1 MSKIGTIVIGQGVGP
16 AKFGMTEEEIIDL
29 FGKPDEREEEAYDD
43 DPDDKTLTLYYDKLM
58 TDFSFDLDEDED
70 GNDVFKLSSILC
82 TNPEYT
88 LDNKIKFGDS
98 EETLLKYTHN
108 LKAADPEI
116 EVDKETKERIL
127 MFDDL
132 SLMAIFDSEG
142 LSAIQIGYWDDE
154 DDSDE

>member
-1 MSKIGTIVIGQGVGP
+1 MSKIGTLVIGQGFGP
-16 AKFGMTEEEIIDL
+16 AKFGMTEDEIIDL
-29 FGKPDEREEEAYDD
+29 FGKPDEREEEPYGD
-43 DPDDKTLTLYYDKLM
+43 DPDDKTLTLYYDTLM
-58 TDFSFDLDEDED
+58 TDFSFDLDEDEE

-82 TNPEYT
+82 TNPEYN

-98 EETLLKYTHN
+98 EETVLKYTRN
-108 LKAADPEI
+108 LKAADPTV

-142 LSAIQIGYWDDE
+142 LSAIQIGYWDEE
-154 DDSDE
+154 DTEE

>member
-1 MSKIGTIVIGQGVGP
+1 MSKIGTLVIGQGFGP
-16 AKFGMTEEEIIDL
+16 AKFGMTEDEILDI
-29 FGKPDEREEEAYDD
+29 FGKREEESYSD
-43 DPDDKTLTLYYDKLM
+43 DPDDKTLTLFYDTMM

-70 GNDVFKLSSILC
+70 GNDVYKLSSILC

-108 LKAADPEI
+108 LKAPDPEI

-127 MFDDL
+127 IFDDL
-132 SLMAIFDSEG
+132 GLMAIFDSEG
-142 LSAIQIGYWDDE
+142 LSAIQIEYWDDE
-154 DDSDE
+154 DTDE

>member
-1 MSKIGTIVIGQGVGP
+1 MSKIGNIVIGQGVGP

-29 FGKPDEREEEAYDD
+29 FGKADEREVENYDD
-43 DPDDKTLTLYYDKLM
+43 NPDDKTLTLYYDTLM

-82 TNPEYT
+82 TNPEFT

-98 EETLLKYTHN
+98 EETLLKYTRN
-108 LKAADPEI
+108 LKAADPEV

-132 SLMAIFDSEG
+132 SLMAIFGSEG
-142 LSAIQIGYWDDE
+142 LSAIQIGYWDDA

>member
-1 MSKIGTIVIGQGVGP
+1 MSKIGTLVIGQGFGP
-16 AKFGMTEEEIIDL
+16 AKFGMTEDEIIDL
-29 FGKPDEREEEAYDD
+29 FGKPDEREEEPYGD
-43 DPDDKTLTLYYDKLM
+43 DPADKTLTLYYDTLM

-82 TNPEYT
+82 TNPEYN

-98 EETLLKYTHN
+98 EETVLKYTHN
-108 LKAADPEI
+108 LKAADPTV

-154 DDSDE
+154 DTEE

>member
-16 AKFGMTEEEIIDL
+16 VKFGMTEEEIIDL

-58 TDFSFDLDEDED
+58 TDFSFDLDEDEE

-154 DDSDE
+154 DTEE

>member
-1 MSKIGTIVIGQGVGP
+1 MSKIGNIVIGQGVGP
-16 AKFGMTEEEIIDL
+16 AKFGMTEEEILDL
-29 FGKPDEREEEAYDD
+29 FGKPDEREEEAYDE
-43 DPDDKTLTLYYDKLM
+43 DPEYKTLTLYYDKLM
-58 TDFSFDLDEDED
+58 TDFSFDLDEDEE

-108 LKAADPEI
+108 LKAADPTV

-154 DDSDE
+154 DTEE

>member
-1 MSKIGTIVIGQGVGP
+1 MSKIGTLVIGQGFGP
-16 AKFGMTEEEIIDL
+16 AKFGMTEDEIIDL
-29 FGKPDEREEEAYDD
+29 FGKPDEREEEPYGD
-43 DPDDKTLTLYYDKLM
+43 DPDDKTLTLYYDTLM

-82 TNPEYT
+82 TNPEYN

-98 EETLLKYTHN
+98 EETVLKYTRN
-108 LKAADPEI
+108 LKAADPTV

-132 SLMAIFDSEG
+132 SLMAIFDEEG

-154 DDSDE
+154 DTEE

>member
-1 MSKIGTIVIGQGVGP
+1 MNKIGTIVIGQGVGP

-58 TDFSFDLDEDED
+58 TDFSFDLDEDEE

-154 DDSDE
+154 DTEE

>member
-1 MSKIGTIVIGQGVGP
+1 MSKIGTLVIGQGFGP
-16 AKFGMTEEEIIDL
+16 AKFGMTEDEIIDL
-29 FGKPDEREEEAYDD
+29 FGKPDEREEEPYGD
-43 DPDDKTLTLYYDKLM
+43 DPDDKTLTLYYDTLM

-82 TNPEYT
+82 TNPEYN

-98 EETLLKYTHN
+98 EETVLKYTHN
-108 LKAADPEI
+108 LKAADPTV

-154 DDSDE
+154 DTEE

>member
-1 MSKIGTIVIGQGVGP
+1 MSKIGNIVIGQGVGP
-16 AKFGMTEEEIIDL
+16 AKFGMTEAEIIDL
-29 FGKPDEREEEAYDD
+29 FGKADEREVENYDD
-43 DPDDKTLTLYYDKLM
+43 NPDDKTLTLYYDTLM

-82 TNPEYT
+82 TNPEFT

-154 DDSDE
+154 DTEE

>member
-43 DPDDKTLTLYYDKLM
+43 DPDDKTLTLYYDELM
-58 TDFSFDLDEDED
+58 TDFSFDLDEDEE

-108 LKAADPEI
+108 LKAADPEVEI
-116 EVDKETKERIL
+116 DKDTKERIL
-127 MFDDL
+127 FFDDL
-132 SLMAIFDSEG
+132 SLTAIFDNDG
-142 LSAIQIGYWDDE
+142 LSAIQIGYWE
-154 DDSDE
+154 DDQNEE